1 MDKEIREYFESNMLD
16 GDKIEEHPNPMLL
29 GVESLL
35 DFVQDMIKDLGYV
48 KKSELVIDETATLE
62 LFGKYSDLVIR
73 AKQYLSYRISEAS
86 QDLIKEKKS
95 EDLNKS

>member
-86 QDLIKEKKS
+86 PDLIKEK
-95 EDLNKS
+95 DNG